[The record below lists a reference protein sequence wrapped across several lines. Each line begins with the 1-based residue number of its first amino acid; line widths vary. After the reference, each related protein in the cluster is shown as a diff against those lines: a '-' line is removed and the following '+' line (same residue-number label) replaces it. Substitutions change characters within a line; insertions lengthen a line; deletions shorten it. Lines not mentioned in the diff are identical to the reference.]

1 MFLTG
6 LEWNQ
11 GEPNMSTPLPV
22 IDIAVLDELGQT
34 AGEDFVAELVGT
46 FFEEAPDMLAA
57 LRQALQAGNAES
69 FRRNAHSL
77 KTNAHTFGA
86 MALGALARELERGG
100 LPADDLG
107 VAALEAAYEQ
117 AAAALKEHI
126 DG

>member
-46 FFEEAPDMLAA
+46 FFEEAPEMLAA

>member
-46 FFEEAPDMLAA
+46 FFEEAPEMLAA

-100 LPADDLG
+100 LPADDIG

>member
-1 MFLTG
+1 
-6 LEWNQ
+6 
-11 GEPNMSTPLPV
+11 MSTPLPV
-22 IDIAVLDELGQT
+22 IDVAVLDELGQT

-46 FFEEAPDMLAA
+46 FLEEAPVMLAA

-86 MALGALARELERGG
+86 MVLGALARELERGG